1 MVYTRHGRPKKAR
14 KKKTPKG
21 FGSSAAKRQRSA
33 QKKRKRKVARQARPA
48 PMVRPARRR
57 RRYASMPRRPP
68 AEAMLR
74 YNPYHLIG
82 SLAQDLMQP
91 QRPGPNWITQKGPPF
106 LPYDPWA
113 EQRKRTQHAE
123 QQMLER
129 LTRQAQARARPPDDG
144 APAAFPDYGE

>member
-1 MVYTRHGRPKKAR
+1 MVDTRHGRPKKAR
-14 KKKTPKG
+14 KKAKKTPK
-21 FGSSAAKRQRSA
+21 K
-33 QKKRKRKVARQARPA
+33 KKRRRKVVARQA
-48 PMVRPARRR
+48 PMVRRR
-57 RRYASMPRRPP
+57 RRRFASVAGRPP

-74 YNPYHLIG
+74 YNPYHLLG

>member
-14 KKKTPKG
+14 KKAKKTKTPK
-21 FGSSAAKRQRSA
+21 
-33 QKKRKRKVARQARPA
+33 KKRKRKVVARQA
-48 PMVRPARRR
+48 PMVRRRR
-57 RRYASMPRRPP
+57 RRFASVAGRPP

-74 YNPYHLIG
+74 YNPYHLLG